1 MKEITH
7 QQIYFFE
14 DGFRRVIPYY
24 KEFQVNVKGRW
35 IGKSIGE
42 IYRSE
47 FKQIS
52 KEEVQHQIK
61 KEITYLIN
69 KNGIKKETTIN
80 SVIEEHDILISK
92 CHLHEP
98 PVPIKEIQII
108 ENTNEYLV
116 INKPSGIPVH
126 PTGRYNQNCIINI
139 LLNEYHFS
147 HLKPVYRLDKN
158 TSGILLFA
166 KTKTFASSFQSFL
179 KEKSSVISSTSSL
192 QKIYLAR
199 VVGYFPDTIEVNLP
213 LHLVRF
219 GTETQSCICEDGVEA
234 RSSFKRLF
242 FDQDSNTSV
251 IECVPHTGRT
261 HQLRIHLKAI
271 HHPIANDSAYL
282 LNQIHN
288 YRQQDGEIKREN
300 KWREKYGWV
309 FDKDCKDCNFPKG
322 DPIEEQIW
330 LHAWKYSF
338 NSHNWIAEIPEWA
351 EVNFDARSF
360 IKEWKERIGID
371 ERK

>member
-47 FKQIS
+47 FKYIS
-52 KEEVQHQIK
+52 KEEIQNQIK
-61 KEITYLIN
+61 EEITYLIN

-166 KTKTFASSFQSFL
+166 KTKTFASSFQSIL

-219 GTETQSCICEDGVEA
+219 GTESQSCICEDGIEA

-242 FDQDSNTSV
+242 FDKDSNTSV

-261 HQLRIHLKAI
+261 HQLRLHLKAI

-288 YRQQDGEIKREN
+288 YRQQDGEINREN
-300 KWREKYGWV
+300 KWRAKYGWV

-338 NSHNWIAEIPEWA
+338 NSHDWIAEIPEWA
-351 EVNFDARSF
+351 EVNFDAKSF

>member
-47 FKQIS
+47 FKYIS
-52 KEEVQHQIK
+52 KEEIQNQIK
-61 KEITYLIN
+61 EEITYLIN

-147 HLKPVYRLDKN
+147 HLKPVYP
-158 TSGILLFA
+158 
-166 KTKTFASSFQSFL
+166 
-179 KEKSSVISSTSSL
+179 
-192 QKIYLAR
+192 R

-219 GTETQSCICEDGVEA
+219 GTESQSCICEDGIEA

-242 FDQDSNTSV
+242 FDKDSNTSV

-261 HQLRIHLKAI
+261 HQLRLHLKAI

-288 YRQQDGEIKREN
+288 YRQQDGEINREN
-300 KWREKYGWV
+300 KWRAKYGWV

-338 NSHNWIAEIPEWA
+338 NSHDWIAEIPEWA